1 MESMVWN
8 EEIEMK
14 ALLSLFALSLIAT
27 GLIGLLTLTLA
38 NAAPTLE
45 IRVLAVIGAV
55 LGGYVLMQPLLNRVA
70 RRLGWGRG
78 ATWCARPACGRFF
91 HVTEGRND
99 SASPKAGTGERTPRI
114 NPPSFACGP
123 HAGGRGSRC
132 PRRRR

>member
-70 RRLGWGRG
+70 CRLG
-78 ATWCARPACGRFF
+78 
-91 HVTEGRND
+91 
-99 SASPKAGTGERTPRI
+99 
-114 NPPSFACGP
+114 
-123 HAGGRGSRC
+123 
-132 PRRRR
+132 

>member
-1 MESMVWN
+1 MESMVWT

-70 RRLGWGRG
+70 RRLG
-78 ATWCARPACGRFF
+78 
-91 HVTEGRND
+91 
-99 SASPKAGTGERTPRI
+99 
-114 NPPSFACGP
+114 
-123 HAGGRGSRC
+123 
-132 PRRRR
+132 

>member
-45 IRVLAVIGAV
+45 IRVLAVIGSV

-70 RRLGWGRG
+70 RRLG
-78 ATWCARPACGRFF
+78 
-91 HVTEGRND
+91 
-99 SASPKAGTGERTPRI
+99 
-114 NPPSFACGP
+114 
-123 HAGGRGSRC
+123 
-132 PRRRR
+132 

>member
-45 IRVLAVIGAV
+45 IRVLGVIGAV

-70 RRLGWGRG
+70 HRLG
-78 ATWCARPACGRFF
+78 
-91 HVTEGRND
+91 
-99 SASPKAGTGERTPRI
+99 
-114 NPPSFACGP
+114 
-123 HAGGRGSRC
+123 
-132 PRRRR
+132 

>member
-38 NAAPTLE
+38 NAVPTLE

-55 LGGYVLMQPLLNRVA
+55 LGGYVLMQPLFNRVA
-70 RRLGWGRG
+70 RRLG
-78 ATWCARPACGRFF
+78 
-91 HVTEGRND
+91 
-99 SASPKAGTGERTPRI
+99 
-114 NPPSFACGP
+114 
-123 HAGGRGSRC
+123 
-132 PRRRR
+132 

>member
-45 IRVLAVIGAV
+45 IRVLVVIGAV

-70 RRLGWGRG
+70 RRLG
-78 ATWCARPACGRFF
+78 
-91 HVTEGRND
+91 
-99 SASPKAGTGERTPRI
+99 
-114 NPPSFACGP
+114 
-123 HAGGRGSRC
+123 
-132 PRRRR
+132 

>member
-70 RRLGWGRG
+70 RRL
-78 ATWCARPACGRFF
+78 
-91 HVTEGRND
+91 E
-99 SASPKAGTGERTPRI
+99 
-114 NPPSFACGP
+114 
-123 HAGGRGSRC
+123 
-132 PRRRR
+132 

>member
-55 LGGYVLMQPLLNRVA
+55 LGGYVLMQPLLNRAA
-70 RRLGWGRG
+70 RRLG
-78 ATWCARPACGRFF
+78 
-91 HVTEGRND
+91 
-99 SASPKAGTGERTPRI
+99 
-114 NPPSFACGP
+114 
-123 HAGGRGSRC
+123 
-132 PRRRR
+132 

>member
-38 NAAPTLE
+38 NAAPTRE
-45 IRVLAVIGAV
+45 IRVMVVIGAV

-70 RRLGWGRG
+70 RRLG
-78 ATWCARPACGRFF
+78 
-91 HVTEGRND
+91 
-99 SASPKAGTGERTPRI
+99 
-114 NPPSFACGP
+114 
-123 HAGGRGSRC
+123 
-132 PRRRR
+132 